1 MKITEVR
8 RQSFIDFEGM
18 PQEELLFFFE
28 DAAFETLTPGKR
40 GPFFLCVSATQSAK
54 EASESRDISL
64 HGLSQSAE
72 DTSSA
77 AARPVPGFSRDI
89 SLHGPAHKKRRA
101 LLSARLFQ
109 GTLKFYF
116 PDPENYY
123 YLPAEDRAIHRSV
136 AEFVAKAHRKK
147 ATKQTAY
154 ERCEGL
160 FLPIPPEENE
170 FHKELFRG
178 SPRSFPSYIRYS
190 EYEQADEAFAERY
203 VLTALR
209 MFSS

>member
-1 MKITEVR
+1 M
-8 RQSFIDFEGM
+8 
-18 PQEELLFFFE
+18 
-28 DAAFETLTPGKR
+28 
-40 GPFFLCVSATQSAK
+40 
-54 EASESRDISL
+54 
-64 HGLSQSAE
+64 
-72 DTSSA
+72 
-77 AARPVPGFSRDI
+77 PGFSRDI

>member
-28 DAAFETLTPGKR
+28 DAAFETLMPGKR
-40 GPFFLCVSATQSAK
+40 GPFFLC
-54 EASESRDISL
+54 IS
-64 HGLSQSAE
+64 GTQSAE
-72 DTSSA
+72 DTSE
-77 AARPVPGFSRDI
+77 SRDI

-109 GTLKFYF
+109 GTLKFFF

-170 FHKELFRG
+170 FHKELFRE
-178 SPRSFPSYIRYS
+178 SPRSFPAYIRYLDF
-190 EYEQADEAFAERY
+190 EGAEAAFAEWY
-203 VLTALR
+203 VRSVLR
-209 MFSS
+209 MFAVTA